1 MKCQKEVLKLITK
14 YTLQKHKQLGKYV
27 VWKETKTEHGIGV
40 KGVFQGTKKECEDY
54 LEKLKGE

>member
-1 MKCQKEVLKLITK
+1 MITK

-40 KGVFQGTKKECEDY
+40 KGVFQGTKKECEEY
-54 LEKLKGE
+54 LERLKSE